1 MINLMFCGNDKIY
14 DGLLISLLSIVKY
27 NKEPLN
33 INVITVD
40 LSDIDEKYTPITEEH
55 RKELEEVIK
64 PYNFIRSNKGQ
75 IPDNTF
81 REKELEKPEW
91 YVSEEFKLSE
101 FYTDIMNIYSDIFIA
116 LKNNRS
122 NE

>member
-40 LSDIDEKYTPITEEH
+40 LSDIDEKYTPITEAH
-55 RKELEEVIK
+55 RK
-64 PYNFIRSNKGQ
+64 
-75 IPDNTF
+75 
-81 REKELEKPEW
+81 
-91 YVSEEFKLSE
+91 
-101 FYTDIMNIYSDIFIA
+101 
-116 LKNNRS
+116 
-122 NE
+122 

>member
-1 MINLMFCGNDKIY
+1 MQRTRYGNKMLNKINAYKTY
-14 DGLLISLLSIVKY
+14 LLTCK
-27 NKEPLN
+27 NA
-33 INVITVD
+33 VI
-40 LSDIDEKYTPITEEH
+40 E
-55 RKELEEVIK
+55 KELRENKNSIYEVL
-64 PYNFIRSNKGQ
+64 PYTLVLGVADRWIDKY
-75 IPDNTF
+75 